1 MRQQSICTTLN
12 DSSFLGAPSGGA
24 IAFLVNAFYTSV
36 IMQTIGTLFVVGTP
50 IGNLEDVTLRAL
62 RVLEECDVIF
72 CEDTRVTK
80 RLLDK
85 YNITTRTTSLNA
97 RTEHAK
103 VGSVVGALTEGKKV
117 GLVTD
122 AGTPG
127 VSDPGSVVV
136 AKVRERIPD
145 VRIEAIPG
153 PSALTTALSI
163 AGLPISDF
171 VFLGFLPHKKGR
183 QTLFREIKESKRAT
197 IFYESPHRIM
207 KTLASLAELFH
218 DSGELDKRSIVVARE
233 LTKIYEEIV
242 RGTAQEILKYFEEN
256 KEKQKGEFVVI
267 VEGK

>member
-1 MRQQSICTTLN
+1 MEQPL
-12 DSSFLGAPSGGA
+12 
-24 IAFLVNAFYTSV
+24 
-36 IMQTIGTLFVVGTP
+36 GTLFVIGTP
-50 IGNLEDVTLRAL
+50 IGNLEDVTMRAL
-62 RVLEECDVIF
+62 RILAECDVIF
-72 CEDTRVTK
+72 CEDTRITK
-80 RLLDK
+80 RLLQK
-85 YNITTRTTSLNA
+85 YGITTRMTSLNA

-127 VSDPGSVVV
+127 ISDPGSIVV
-136 AKVRERIPD
+136 AKVRERLAD

-163 AGLPISDF
+163 AGMPIADF

-183 QTLFREIKESKRAT
+183 QTLFKEMAEAKRAT
-197 IFYESPHRIM
+197 VFYESPHRIM
-207 KTLASLAELFH
+207 KTLASLA
-218 DSGELDKRSIVVARE
+218 DVLDEGRIIGIARE

-242 RGTAQEILKYFEEN
+242 RGTAQEVLEYFEAN

-267 VEGK
+267 VLGK